1 MASYY
6 SSSTWTNHTG
16 GLHRVP
22 HSRYAPTHLP
32 PLCPRRCSSPQGA
45 RLTRAR
51 DIHHPHARRR
61 RRRRCCCCCCYRV
74 VVVIVVGLKAAASEK
89 QVYVNLLYAPSVCA
103 DISCWLTS
111 KLCRPRTT
119 NVKFGLPQRASLL
132 TNLSSGPWKFKLWIT
147 VFEEEEAEGATNFD
161 GIFAQFKW
169 PETCFQLKCCNFL
182 LPSSVNRLGDF
193 LHFGQPFK
201 AGGNNYLTQIAHIC

>member
-1 MASYY
+1 MSPTLGTHPRTSLPSVHVAVAHHKEHVWRERETFITLTHDDDDDDAAAAAAAIV
-6 SSSTWTNHTG
+6 SSSSSS
-16 GLHRVP
+16 LALRPQRVKNKFT
-22 HSRYAPTHLP
+22 ST
-32 PLCPRRCSSPQGA
+32 CFC
-45 RLTRAR
+45 
-51 DIHHPHARRR
+51 
-61 RRRRCCCCCCYRV
+61 
-74 VVVIVVGLKAAASEK
+74 
-89 QVYVNLLYAPSVCA
+89 APSVCA